1 MSPVSAS
8 TPPKPGPV
16 SKERT
21 SGGSSDRS
29 LDGMTLLISSGSI
42 ASRSREYFGCCSSN
56 LVTCI
61 SVTALSWMVVSSV
74 PVRNL
79 TTSLLPPRL
88 LPQAA
93 APRSAAPASPTPPN
107 LRKSLRL
114 TALGICRSLALLA
127 LVQRSTNDVC
137 WLRRQVR
144 WPRRFRSFLQIRAE
158 CAQSSLVSRES
169 YDHRGCR
176 APTWKSACS

>member
-1 MSPVSAS
+1 MSAS

-16 SKERT
+16 SKEKT

-42 ASRSREYFGCCSSN
+42 ASRSRVYFGCCSSN
-56 LVTCI
+56 LLTCI
-61 SVTALSWMVVSSV
+61 SVTVLSWMVVSSV

-88 LPQAA
+88 LPQPA
-93 APRSAAPASPTPPN
+93 APRSATPASPTPPN

-127 LVQRSTNDVC
+127 LVKRVPNSVYLVAHVGTLAAPPPIILTEKRLGC
-137 WLRRQVR
+137 SEF
-144 WPRRFRSFLQIRAE
+144 PY
-158 CAQSSLVSRES
+158 SLES
-169 YDHRGCR
+169 
-176 APTWKSACS
+176 